1 MRVLIWPDWALDFI
15 MKRIRHTAE
24 QTTRKLKTAEQ
35 PNALCKIVADAR
47 RAIELTQ
54 PTYHLWKQQ
63 YGRM

>member
-1 MRVLIWPDWALDFI
+1 